1 METELITI
9 EHHIILSLLSD
20 FFLKGNVSGIS
31 RFQLRKALIRLR
43 ACSKT
48 LRDTKFY
55 EGLMIKFNF
64 SDFNKVRAC
73 LDPDFSVRNFYPLLK
88 VMRFSNLD
96 SYLYE
101 WLNYNPTR
109 DWTILQW
116 RMHLTICTY
125 HAIIYKG
132 GPYWVDNCLW
142 LDNKACR
149 ECYHS
154 FQEKTLENIY
164 TAVKYLTL
172 EQLKSL
178 GW

>member
-9 EHHIILSLLSD
+9 ENYIILSLLSD

-31 RFQLRKALIRLR
+31 HFQLRKSLIRLR

-73 LDPDFSVRNFYPLLK
+73 LDPDFSVRIFYPCLK
-88 VMRFSNLD
+88 VMRFSMF
-96 SYLYE
+96 S
-101 WLNYNPTR
+101 YNPTR

-116 RMHLTICTY
+116 RMHLTICAY
-125 HAIIYKG
+125 YAVKYRG
-132 GPYWVDNCLW
+132 GDPYWIDNCPW

-164 TAVKYLTL
+164 TAVKHLTL
-172 EQLKSL
+172 EELQSL

>member
-9 EHHIILSLLSD
+9 EHHIILSLLSN
-20 FFLKGNVSGIS
+20 FFLNGKITGIT

-64 SDFNKVRAC
+64 SDFNKIRA
-73 LDPDFSVRNFYPLLK
+73 FMMYGFETGYYPNLK
-88 VMRFSNLD
+88 VMRYTFNI
-96 SYLYE
+96 YN
-101 WLNYNPTR
+101 NYHSRN
-109 DWTILQW
+109 WTILQW
-116 RMHLTICTY
+116 RMHITISTY
-125 HAIIYKG
+125 HAAKYRD
-132 GPYWVDNCLW
+132 GPYWIDHCSW

-164 TAVKYLTL
+164 TAVKHLTL
-172 EQLKSL
+172 DELQSL